1 MHVLF
6 EAFGSIVD
14 EDLRQDDMSLED
26 LMVEALDR
34 VSDVVD
40 FSNVEKMYTGMN
52 ADVTFALQ
60 DAVEASDIDV
70 DVQAFYP
77 NVKSIAEE
85 DDVEYNEAWKRG
97 YTWRNNQLFVEDEEN
112 DQQDVVSLVIRVGDA
127 GNNGSALL
135 KQARSKGVTG
145 MDVNMDDLIDRDAA
159 YGSSDSV
166 SADADADAETQ
177 A

>member
-1 MHVLF
+1 MNVLL
-6 EAFGSIVD
+6 EAFGSIVND
-14 EDLRQDDMSLED
+14 DLRQDDMSLED

-40 FSNVEKMYTGMN
+40 FSNVDTVYTGMN

-70 DVQAFYP
+70 DVRAFYP
-77 NVKSIAEE
+77 DVSNIAEE
-85 DDVEYNEAWKRG
+85 DDIEYNEAWKRG
-97 YTWRNNQLFVEDEEN
+97 YTWRNNQLFVEDSEN
-112 DQQDVVSLVIRVGDA
+112 DQQELVSLVIRVGDA

-159 YGSSDSV
+159 YGGNEQ
-166 SADADADAETQ
+166 SADADADAEAQ